1 MNPAGTPS
9 RDFERNARAPAL
21 GTQMMVSTPNSLAST
36 IAFDILR
43 AGGNAVDAAIA
54 AMAALGVLDPGQT
67 GIGGDCFALYHPAGA
82 SRPIALNG
90 SGPAPAAADRAV
102 LSARHGAAIATSSPD
117 AVTIPGAVAAWER
130 LAADH
135 GRLGLGRLLAPAIEL
150 AEHGAPVAP
159 RLAHDW
165 RFNEAKL
172 AADAGS
178 RALLLKDGRAPVCG
192 TRFRQPRLAA
202 TLRAIA
208 AGGSRAFYEGAVA
221 ECHVRHLRALGG
233 VHTLEDF
240 ATFEPDYVAPVVAP
254 FRGYELW
261 QCPPNGVGLIP
272 LMMARAL
279 EAGPAPA
286 PGPLA
291 PENVHR
297 IVETGRMAFGARAA
311 LIGDPRFGDV
321 PVERLLSD
329 DCAASIARAVD
340 PLRRTPD
347 LTLPPLRAKGDT
359 VFVAVVD
366 RDGNAM
372 ALINSLFEEFGSAI
386 TVPETG
392 VLFHNRGCGFSL
404 AEGHPNAVA
413 GGKRPLHTILP
424 AMLTRGG
431 EAVMP
436 FGVTGGPFQPFGQI
450 ELLTAMLDHG
460 YGLQEAMDLPRYF
473 AWNDE
478 VQVEVPFPDDASRR
492 LAEMGHRIVPAPYA
506 LGCAQAVWIDRREG
520 VLTGGSDFRRDGAAI
535 GL

>member
-1 MNPAGTPS
+1 MNPTASPS
-9 RDFERNARAPAL
+9 RNFERNARSPVL

-43 AGGNAVDAAIA
+43 TGGNAVDAAIA
-54 AMAALGVLDPGQT
+54 AVAALGVLDPSQT

-90 SGPAPAAADRAV
+90 SGPAPAAVDRAA
-102 LSARHGAAIATSSPD
+102 LSARHGAAIAATSPD
-117 AVTIPGAVAAWER
+117 AVTIPGAVAAWGR

-135 GRLGLGRLLAPAIEL
+135 GCLDLGHLLLPAAEL
-150 AEHGAPVAP
+150 AEHGVPVAP

-178 RALLLKDGRAPVCG
+178 RALLLKNGRAPVCG
-192 TRFRQPRLAA
+192 TRFSQPHLAK

-208 AGGSRAFYEGAVA
+208 AGGSRAFYEGTVA
-221 ECHVRHLRALGG
+221 EHHVGHLRALGG
-233 VHTLEDF
+233 SHTLEDF
-240 ATFEPDYVAPVVAP
+240 ATFEPDYVEPIVAP
-254 FRGYELW
+254 FRGYEFW
-261 QCPPNGVGLIP
+261 QCPPNGVGLVP

-279 EAGPAPA
+279 EAGPAPS
-286 PGPLA
+286 PRPLA
-291 PENVHR
+291 SENVHR
-297 IVETGRMAFGARAA
+297 IVEIGRMTFGARAA

-321 PVERLLSD
+321 PVDLLLSD
-329 DCAASIARAVD
+329 DCAKGIACAVD

-347 LTLPPLRAKGDT
+347 IALPQLRAKGDT

-366 RDGNAM
+366 RDGNAI

-386 TVPETG
+386 TVPQTG
-392 VLFHNRGCGFSL
+392 VLFHNRGCGFCL
-404 AEGHPNAVA
+404 AESHPNAIA

-424 AMLTRGG
+424 AMLTRAG

-478 VQVEVPFPDDASRR
+478 VQVEVPFPDGTARR
-492 LAEMGHRIVPAPYA
+492 LAEMGHRVVPAPYA
-506 LGCAQAVWIDRREG
+506 LGCAQAVWIDRKEG
-520 VLTGGSDFRRDGAAI
+520 VLVGGSDFRRDGTAI

>member
-1 MNPAGTPS
+1 MERTITPS
-9 RDFERNARAPAL
+9 RNFERNARSPVL

-36 IAFDILR
+36 VAFDILR
-43 AGGNAVDAAIA
+43 TGGNAVDAAIA
-54 AMAALGVLDPGQT
+54 AVAALGVLDPSQT

-90 SGPAPAAADRAV
+90 SGPAPAAVDRAA
-102 LSARHGAAIATSSPD
+102 LSARHGAAIATAS
-117 AVTIPGAVAAWER
+117 PGAVAAWER

-135 GRLGLGRLLAPAIEL
+135 GRLGLDRLLVPAAEL
-150 AEHGAPVAP
+150 AERGVPVAP

-178 RALLLKDGRAPVCG
+178 RALLLKNGRAPACG
-192 TRFRQPRLAA
+192 TRFCQPRLAE

-208 AGGSRAFYEGAVA
+208 AGGSRAFYEGTVA
-221 ECHVRHLRALGG
+221 ERHVRHLRALGG
-233 VHTLEDF
+233 LHTLEDF
-240 ATFEPDYVAPVVAP
+240 AGFKPDYVEPIVAP
-254 FRGYELW
+254 FRGYEFW
-261 QCPPNGVGLIP
+261 QCPPNGVGLVP

-286 PGPLA
+286 SGPLA
-291 PENVHR
+291 SENVHR

-311 LIGDPRFGDV
+311 LIGDPRFDDV
-321 PVERLLSD
+321 PVELLLSD
-329 DCAASIARAVD
+329 DSAKGIACAVD

-347 LTLPPLRAKGDT
+347 IALPQLRAKGDT

-404 AEGHPNAVA
+404 AESHPNAIA

-424 AMLTRGG
+424 AMLTRAG

-450 ELLTAMLDHG
+450 ELLSAMLDHG

-478 VQVEVPFPDDASRR
+478 VQVEAPFPDGTARR
-492 LAEMGHRIVPAPYA
+492 LAEMGHRLVPAPYA
-506 LGCAQAVWIDRREG
+506 LGCAQAVWIDRKEG
-520 VLTGGSDFRRDGAAI
+520 MLVGGSDFRRDGTAI